1 MDIHLVGG
9 FLGSGKTTAIIAAA
23 RRLVRE
29 GLRVG
34 VVTNDQGRYLV
45 DSAFIRAGGVPTVEV
60 TGGCFCCNYD
70 DFARVIVALGRRA
83 RPDVVFAE
91 SVGSCADLVATVVK
105 PLVAAAQAAG
115 RLRSLSVFADI
126 RLLDRWLDGRSLPFS
141 ESVSYI
147 FGKQLEEAGAVVV
160 NKADLVPQEQAQ
172 AVFERAAARFAPRPV
187 RLQSSLR
194 DEDVAGWLRVIAPP
208 ADGGAP
214 PPALPSASLAIDYD
228 TYGSGEA
235 ELAWLDARIRL
246 RCSGAG
252 AAATGAVEAVL
263 AGIARGLAD
272 RGAPIGHVKA
282 LIECGGATV
291 KVSLTAG
298 DAGPPR
304 VPGLGDARVSLLL
317 NARAQIAAEELRRI
331 VQGALD
337 AAAAE
342 HGFLYEVDEE
352 EAFHPGRPN
361 PTHRVP

>member
-9 FLGSGKTTAIIAAA
+9 FLGSGKTTAIIAAS
-23 RRLVRE
+23 RRLVAE
-29 GLRVG
+29 GLKVG

-45 DSAFIRAGGVPTVEV
+45 DSAFVRAGGVPTVEV

-70 DFARVIVALGRRA
+70 DFARVIVALGRSA

-105 PLVAAAQAAG
+105 PLVAGARAAG
-115 RLRSLSVFADI
+115 RLRSLSAFADI
-126 RLLDRWLDGRSLPFS
+126 RLLDRWLDGRPLPFS

-160 NKADLVPQEQAQ
+160 NKADLVSAEQARS
-172 AVFERAAARFAPRPV
+172 VFERAAERFAPKPV

-194 DEDVAGWLRVIAPP
+194 DEDVAGWLGVIALPE
-208 ADGGAP
+208 
-214 PPALPSASLAIDYD
+214 ALPSASLAIDYD

-246 RCSGAG
+246 HCGGGGGSAG
-252 AAATGAVEAVL
+252 MAATAAVEAVL
-263 AGIARGLAD
+263 AGIARGLDA
-272 RGAPIGHVKA
+272 RGAPVGHVKA
-282 LIECGGATV
+282 LIECGGASV

-304 VPGLGDARVSLLL
+304 VPRLGDASVSLLL
-317 NARAQIAAEELRRI
+317 NARAQIAADELRRI
-331 VQGALD
+331 VREALD
-337 AAAAE
+337 AAAAR

-352 EAFHPGRPN
+352 EAFHPGRPT
-361 PTHRVP
+361 PTHRIP